1 MAYTPDE
8 VIDKANAAIDKA
20 LKTPARNAG
29 VPTSAPRYITKHNE
43 GQDGFYLSR
52 FAKSAFGA
60 TSDNHGT
67 LERDLLTKF
76 TRAAIN
82 KGHKLSHPNSYLLP
96 IDPSAIDA
104 DMKATDEYQALS
116 QAMAAGQGRVDP
128 DELSW
133 EARKFIKAGSGTLS
147 AYQGGQGGDFV
158 APPTLVGV
166 IDIIRNKEVFFQ
178 AGAEQFPLPPQG
190 SVVYGRQTD
199 VTLATWQGESMAA
212 PSTNIATGG
221 LTLTAKKLTA
231 LAKMSNESERFSA
244 GLASQTLQNDLGTT
258 VALKLDEAIGYG
270 TGGTNV
276 PQGLITANS
285 GIYYYVG
292 AAGAQSNGNT
302 WKVED
307 AASMASIIEAQ
318 NFELKAWV
326 MHPFMRRLIQ
336 NLRADAVSAGDGAGM
351 FMYDLVR
358 AYESTGPVKLQNA
371 PVYTSNQIKR
381 NYTKGTGTGLTTVLG
396 GDFSNVVVG
405 MYGALELTANPWDS
419 TAFAQ
424 NETLFRVL
432 MFADSGIKRTGAFVA
447 YHNLICPAGSGSQDT
462 PSFTTA

>member
-8 VIDKANAAIDKA
+8 MLDKASQVLEKAA
-20 LKTPARNAG
+20 KTPARNAG
-29 VPTSAPRYITKHNE
+29 VPSSAPRYITKHNE

-60 TSDNHGT
+60 TGDNHGT

-158 APPTLVGV
+158 QPPTFAGV

-199 VTLATWQGESMAA
+199 VTLASWQGESMTA

-276 PQGLITANS
+276 PQGLITPNS
-285 GIYYYVG
+285 GIFFYKGAGVG
-292 AAGAQSNGNT
+292 TDGNT
-302 WKVED
+302 FKVED
-307 AASMASIIEAQ
+307 AAFMASIIEGQ
-318 NFELKAWV
+318 NFELKSWV
-326 MHPFMRRLIQ
+326 MHPYMRRVIQ
-336 NLRADAVSAGDGAGM
+336 NMRADAVSGGDGAGM
-351 FMYDLVR
+351 FMFDLVR
-358 AYESTGPVKLQNA
+358 AYESTGPMKLQGA

-381 NYTKGTGTGLTTVLG
+381 TYTKGTGTALTTVLG

-424 NETLFRVL
+424 NETLFRVI

-447 YHNLICPAGSGSQDT
+447 YHNLLCQATGGNVDT
-462 PSFTTA
+462 PTFTTA